1 MSDRTS
7 APRRATSLKPPEPQ
21 EAVGPNLLLGVQR
34 RWPLAMWAAFGVPLV
49 VMAVLEVLPNQYTSR
64 ATLAVMQPQIPK
76 QYVDQVAAGSSSDMI
91 TAVTR
96 EVLSVTRLGGIV
108 DRFNLYPAQRGSMND
123 QQLGEELRKS
133 IEVRPVDQVNAKADY
148 TAFSIS
154 YSNKDPKLA
163 QQVLTQLTTLFVEVN
178 LKDREAKA
186 QSTTSFMKSQ
196 LAIAKL
202 RLEEKEKV
210 LANARVANASQN
222 PTFDAGKLSLLSDL
236 RMQLQMNA
244 ANVARLQQQRASSQA
259 IMLAGIARLETE
271 RAGLLTQFTDQHPDV
286 KKRTGEIDSYRRA
299 LGSASLEGDAARVVI
314 ADPVVADMK
323 AQLDRTIAEI
333 ASLEADAKTLKAELN
348 KFNQVILQS
357 SPLTEQQLMLAQRDY
372 DLLRQEFADL
382 QSKYFRSEVTSNLE
396 QEQSGQTF
404 RLVDPPTLPSTP
416 SAPKRLRFSLI
427 AVAVG
432 LIVGV
437 VTAGLSEWRHP
448 TYLTSK
454 ELTLV
459 YAGIPLINVPIM
471 LLPAEERSRRISRF
485 RDIGIAIAGTILVSA
500 WEFRMFLYDTR

>member
-1 MSDRTS
+1 MSDRTI

-21 EAVGPNLLLGVQR
+21 EAAGPNLLLGALR
-34 RWPLAMWAAFGVPLV
+34 RWQRAMWATFGVPLI
-49 VMAVLEVLPNQYTSR
+49 VMGVLEVLPNQYTSR

-91 TAVTR
+91 MAVTR

-108 DRFNLYPAQRGSMND
+108 DRFNLYPSERGLMTDS
-123 QQLGEELRKS
+123 QLGEELRKS
-133 IEVRPVDQVNAKADY
+133 IEVRPVDQASAKADY

-196 LAIAKL
+196 LEIAKQ

-236 RMQLQMNA
+236 RMQLQLNA
-244 ANVARLQQQRASSQA
+244 ASATRLQQQRASIHAS
-259 IMLAGIARLETE
+259 MLAGIARLESE
-271 RAGLLTQFTDQHPDV
+271 RASLLTQFTEQHPEV
-286 KKRTGEIDSYRRA
+286 KKRTAEIDSYRRA
-299 LGSASLEGDAARVVI
+299 LASASADGSPARAVI

-323 AQLDRTIAEI
+323 AQLDRTLVEI
-333 ASLEADAKTLKAELN
+333 ASLEADAKSLKSELA

-382 QSKYFRSEVTSNLE
+382 QSKYFRSELTSNLE
-396 QEQSGQTF
+396 QEQSGQSF

-432 LIVGV
+432 LILGV

-454 ELTLV
+454 ELTSV
-459 YAGIPLINVPIM
+459 YSGIPLINVPIM
-471 LLPAEERSRRISRF
+471 LLPDEERSRRISRV
-485 RDIGIAIAGTILVSA
+485 RDVVVAIVGIMLVSA